1 MGLISFLNSDIRAKK
16 RKLCNFFFGSEWV
29 RNHKPSFKQKVKNT
43 LYLLLHKK
51 ECVVVDG
58 WLLRF
63 YDSKE
68 KYSNWGD
75 DLNVY
80 LIELMCNKRVIP
92 AETVLIPCLKYSF
105 VGSNLPWI
113 LNHKTIIWGSGVIN
127 TALEMD
133 KSKVEKVYAVRGPI
147 TRKYLMNNG
156 IDCPEVYGDPA
167 LLLPLYY
174 KPKEI
179 AKRYR
184 IGIVPHHIDD
194 FDYKEDLDALLG
206 EECHVISM
214 INYDKWT
221 DVIDDICSCE
231 YILSSSLHGLIVA
244 DAYSVKNLFC
254 EFVHHHA
261 NQEKF
266 EDYFLSVKRPVVNP
280 VKYDRNLRV
289 EEMEHLFNSTI
300 KIDVQKL
307 LLTFPVR

>member
-105 VGSNLPWI
+105 IGSNLPWI

-127 TALEMD
+127 TTLKMD

-147 TRKYLMNNG
+147 TRDYLINNG
-156 IDCPEVYGDPA
+156 VDCPEVYGDPA

-174 KPKEI
+174 KPKNVV
-179 AKRYR
+179 KKHKV
-184 IGIVPHHIDD
+184 GIVPHHMD
-194 FDYKEDLDALLG
+194 FDYKKELDELLG
-206 EECHVISM
+206 DGCHVISM

-231 YILSSSLHGLIVA
+231 YILSNSLHGLIVA
-244 DAYSVKNLFC
+244 DAYGVKNLFC
-254 EFVHHHA
+254 EFVHHHT

-266 EDYFLSVKRPVVNP
+266 EDYFLSVKRPVVSP
-280 VKYDRNLRV
+280 IKYDKSFSV
-289 EEMEHLFNSTI
+289 EEAESLFNSTI
-300 KIDVQKL
+300 NIDVKKL
-307 LLTFPVR
+307 LSVFPVK